1 LKANNRA
8 IDEQILHT
16 AVFSDGAKC
25 RTLQVERAHLERDLE
40 PLEAEW
46 ARRADEA

>member
-1 LKANNRA
+1 LDRFFELDHARA
-8 IDEQILHT
+8 GL
-16 AVFSDGAKC
+16 AA
-25 RTLQVERAHLERDLE
+25 RLQ